1 MNELDVD
8 LEQKNIVGSIDRS
21 IVNFGLVFIAV
32 IPTYFQLILSPK
44 KMVPL
49 LRSEAADARMEL
61 KLGPG
66 ITFVFTILVLLGV
79 GYVLR
84 GTANPEQVVAE
95 TSASSSGIRSAVGEG
110 NLWRSII
117 LLLPLY
123 FAALLLGVLVHLS
136 HLIIRKKSDLAQAV
150 GVGLYTLS
158 MILILII
165 PISTI
170 GEKIEVEI
178 VRTNLIFAAV
188 LLSIFGILPWHVFSF
203 SRHAFG
209 NSNRASAAAA
219 IICVVV
225 ILLALVLVAI
235 GLSSAD
241 LGGGAGA
248 NLTS

>member
-8 LEQKNIVGSIDRS
+8 LEQKNIVESIDRS
-21 IVNFGLVFIAV
+21 IVNFGLAFIA
-32 IPTYFQLILSPK
+32 ILPTYFYLILSPK

-49 LRSEAADARMEL
+49 LRSDVAVGRMEL

-66 ITFVFTILVLLGV
+66 ITFLLTILVLLGF

-84 GTANPEQVVAE
+84 GAANPDQVLAE
-95 TSASSSGIRSAVGEG
+95 TNSSSSGIRSAVGEG

-117 LLLPLY
+117 LSLPLY

-150 GVGLYTLS
+150 GIGLYTLS
-158 MILILII
+158 MVLLLVI
-165 PISTI
+165 PISTF
-170 GEKIEVEI
+170 GENIEVES
-178 VRTNLIFAAV
+178 VRTNIIFAAV
-188 LLSIFGILPWHVFSF
+188 LLSIFGIMPWQIFSF

-209 NSNRASAAAA
+209 NSNRASAAVA

-225 ILLALVLVAI
+225 ILLALILVGIVMSRA
-235 GLSSAD
+235 GLSGEISAD
-241 LGGGAGA
+241 L
-248 NLTS
+248 TS